1 MGGNHLAGTLRSVC
15 QITGDV
21 EFPLGT
27 FGHKLKGFH
36 PTGYHLVYT
45 ECGRLAALDGAVEQR
60 SVNQCAFVVALH
72 LVGCFGIV
80 TDVLEGCAM
89 LSRQMGFSLSPRS
102 GAEPWQETPFTST
115 RISMRPR

>member
-1 MGGNHLAGTLRSVC
+1 VGRNHLAGTLRSVC
-15 QITGDV
+15 QVAGDV

-60 SVNQCAFVVALH
+60 SVNQCAFVVALY

-80 TDVLEGCAM
+80 TDVSFCDNFVLKSAGKRNNSLAFFVLFQELFA
-89 LSRQMGFSLSPRS
+89 GF
-102 GAEPWQETPFTST
+102 F
-115 RISMRPR
+115 

>member
-1 MGGNHLAGTLRSVC
+1 MSVLWGGNHLAGTLRSVC

-60 SVNQCAFVVALH
+60 SVQSSVP
-72 LVGCFGIV
+72 
-80 TDVLEGCAM
+80 
-89 LSRQMGFSLSPRS
+89 S
-102 GAEPWQETPFTST
+102 
-115 RISMRPR
+115 

>member
-1 MGGNHLAGTLRSVC
+1 MSVLWGGIISPALRSVC

-45 ECGRLAALDGAVEQR
+45 ERGRLAALDGAVEQR
-60 SVNQCAFVVALH
+60 SVNQCAFVVALY
-72 LVGCFGIV
+72 
-80 TDVLEGCAM
+80 
-89 LSRQMGFSLSPRS
+89 LSVAL
-102 GAEPWQETPFTST
+102 A
-115 RISMRPR
+115 

>member
-1 MGGNHLAGTLRSVC
+1 MGRNHLAGTLRSVC
-15 QITGDV
+15 QVAGDV

-60 SVNQCAFVVALH
+60 SVNQCAFVVALY

-80 TDVLEGCAM
+80 TCL
-89 LSRQMGFSLSPRS
+89 LY
-102 GAEPWQETPFTST
+102 TSDAADE
-115 RISMRPR
+115 